1 MEWNEKRKLN
11 NHCYEYLQSVS
22 KTLFCA
28 YLFGES
34 QHSLK
39 CAEKNSAII
48 ILTIFFLFLA
58 VPHRTRDLSSQA
70 RN

>member
-28 YLFGES
+28 YLIGES
-34 QHSLK
+34 QQSLK
-39 CAEKNSAII
+39 CAGKKQCNP
-48 ILTIFFLFLA
+48 LFNHFLSFLSRA
-58 VPHRTRDLSSQA
+58 AQHAGS
-70 RN
+70 